1 MKRKHILITGV
12 AGFIGFSL
20 CKELLKD
27 KNNRV
32 IGIDNLN
39 SYYSVKLK
47 KSRLNVLRKKNN
59 FSFFKVDLI
68 NQKKLKLV
76 FDKYKFDKVYNLA
89 A

>member
-20 CKELLKD
+20 CKEFLKD

-39 SYYSVKLK
+39 FYYSVKLK
-47 KSRLNVLRKKNN
+47 KSRLNVLRKKN
-59 FSFFKVDLI
+59 FSFFS
-68 NQKKLKLV
+68 
-76 FDKYKFDKVYNLA
+76 
-89 A
+89 